1 MAFSANGGARLV
13 IDSNGT
19 GLINDQ
25 ALMANTS
32 LTNYGS
38 IVLAQTAQTP
48 DSSAL
53 RTGALSNTWS
63 IFEYADRSTDFAFPL
78 QANPTLVIQS
88 SDATNVLQRIWIN
101 HNQTDGV
108 IETGAGG
115 ISLRSFNGYTY
126 IGNTGMTQGVRLS
139 TVTDGRLMLNDESGG
154 AIDLWVPKIST
165 AAGALTLS
173 PLQPNIIVGAIKP
186 VTDGT
191 PIDFVRIAVAS
202 GGHAH
207 GTIWYSVF
215 VSESGDTDLQSLQG
229 TLTWSAVNEGGTVTC
244 NIQKAGGAAAIESY
258 SESDAASTL
267 TTAFACVEDAAD
279 TMDISI
285 DANTSFAAVTTMQL
299 EYSVQTAEDYTVTKL

>member
-1 MAFSANGGARLV
+1 
-13 IDSNGT
+13 
-19 GLINDQ
+19 
-25 ALMANTS
+25 
-32 LTNYGS
+32 
-38 IVLAQTAQTP
+38 
-48 DSSAL
+48 
-53 RTGALSNTWS
+53 
-63 IFEYADRSTDFAFPL
+63 
-78 QANPTLVIQS
+78 LVIQS

-165 AAGALTLS
+165 A
-173 PLQPNIIVGAIKP
+173 
-186 VTDGT
+186 DGT